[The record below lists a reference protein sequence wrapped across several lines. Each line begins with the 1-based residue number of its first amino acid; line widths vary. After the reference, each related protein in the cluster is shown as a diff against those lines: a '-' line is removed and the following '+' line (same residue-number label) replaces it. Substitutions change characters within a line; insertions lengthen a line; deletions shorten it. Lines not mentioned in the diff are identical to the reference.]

1 MAVTKRDGVFSRDT
15 SLNKFYNKEVQAMN
29 KLGLLKT
36 GETVLDRYNSHLHE
50 TAIQLLPEALS
61 QISADGRQFIVEEVD
76 FGRPIGVTICVTTGP
91 GDQIIFAKR
100 PRRFGHSRFVI
111 GKGPTDCSVMTVIL
125 KAIENNQFL
134 LMTAYIGKNAGPEP
148 WDKFATEASKEFWSK
163 HALVWGE
170 EPTEP
175 GTETE
180 EPLW

>member
-1 MAVTKRDGVFSRDT
+1 
-15 SLNKFYNKEVQAMN
+15 MN
-29 KLGLLKT
+29 PLGILKT
-36 GETVLDRYNSHLHE
+36 GEAVLDRYNSHLHE
-50 TAIQLLPEALS
+50 TAAALLPEALS
-61 QISADGRQFIVEEVD
+61 QISANGREFIVEEVD

-111 GKGPTDCSVMTVIL
+111 GKSPSECSVMTVIL
-125 KAIENNQFL
+125 KAIEDGQYL
-134 LMTAYIGKNAGPEP
+134 LMTAYIGRNAGPEP
-148 WDKFATEASKEFWSK
+148 WDKNATEASKQFWAK

-180 EPLW
+180 ENPW